1 MPMGLSIVPMK
12 KGRGMG
18 ICLLEEKEICEND
31 RAASDGD
38 F

>member
-18 ICLLEEKEICEND
+18 ICLLEEKICEND